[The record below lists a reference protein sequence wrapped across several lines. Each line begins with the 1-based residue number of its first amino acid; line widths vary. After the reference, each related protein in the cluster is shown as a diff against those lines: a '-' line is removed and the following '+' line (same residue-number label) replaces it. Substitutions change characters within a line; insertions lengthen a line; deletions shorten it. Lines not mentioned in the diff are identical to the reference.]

1 MSAAQ
6 AFTKAIS
13 WEEYMEH
20 RPPYP
25 PSMWDLWLDY
35 HQGPLDSAH
44 DVGAGGGVAA
54 HGLAARRSNVKKI
67 YVSDPGKDHL
77 DHAQAMLTR
86 SHLGVEF
93 VFRHAAAEDAW
104 LPDGSV
110 DFVCCCEALHWVDV
124 DMGMPTLARSLR
136 PGGTF
141 AALYYLPQPRI
152 ANSARAQ
159 AAQTRLLDAF
169 GRAVPDAA
177 VAHPSWRRGFANGN
191 AGLDFVPLDPTLW
204 ADARRIEINVD
215 PSRGWP
221 SSAEIAA
228 RFGVAPNRVPEG
240 FVKEHWEDDQWKTV
254 ASPER
259 LRQILA
265 KFLGAPDDTWDSDDW
280 REVLDAAKEV
290 GGKLE
295 LHFQVA
301 MVLARKK

>member
-1 MSAAQ
+1 MLS
-6 AFTKAIS
+6 TSSTIRLDVVENAIV
-13 WEEYMEH
+13 
-20 RPPYP
+20 
-25 PSMWDLWLDY
+25 
-35 HQGPLDSAH
+35 A
-44 DVGAGGGVAA
+44 GAREGEG
-54 HGLAARRSNVKKI
+54 
-67 YVSDPGKDHL
+67 
-77 DHAQAMLTR
+77 
-86 SHLGVEF
+86 
-93 VFRHAAAEDAW
+93 AEDVVWVRDCAERD
-104 LPDGSV
+104 LSRNSTIDCQSV
-110 DFVCCCEALHWVDV
+110 
-124 DMGMPTLARSLR
+124 M
-136 PGGTF
+136 
-141 AALYYLPQPRI
+141 
-152 ANSARAQ
+152 SARAQ

-191 AGLDFVPLDPTLW
+191 AGLDFVPLDPAVW

-240 FVKEHWEDDQWKTV
+240 FVKERWEDDQWKTV

-280 REVLDAAKEV
+280 REVLDAAEEV
-290 GGKLE
+290 GGKLD